1 MSKNTTKTERNS
13 KLAKYSAVAGAVI
26 ATGAVNAQVQYTDVN
41 PDVVIDKNTAPYQLD
56 FNADATVD
64 LTFAVTSAQGSGTY
78 MYGYVPISY
87 TYQISYAGV
96 SAGAG
101 AQVMGLVSGSS
112 STFAAGALN
121 SGDLI
126 SNAGLFGSGG
136 VLAVEGLITA
146 AALGFTYPIE
156 QGEFLGATDKFL
168 GANFTVGPNTHY
180 GWVRLTVAA
189 DASTITIKDYA
200 YNTQA
205 STGINAGQMV
215 NLQNIPLDNK
225 VSIKTQLDQ
234 AIVNVTPDLFGGEI
248 AVIDMAGKEVKVVT
262 INDVNTTVTYEG
274 IEAGIY
280 MLTARFEGGL
290 ISKKVYVR

>member
-1 MSKNTTKTERNS
+1 MSKITTKTERKS

-41 PDVVIDKNTAPYQLD
+41 PDVVIDKNTAPYLLD

-64 LTFAVTSAQGSGTY
+64 LSFAVTSVAGAGSSSGISFTY
-78 MYGYVPISY
+78 EG
-87 TYQISYAGV
+87 SYAGV

-101 AQVMGLVSGSS
+101 AQVMGIVTGSS
-112 STFAAGALN
+112 STFAPVALN

-126 SNAGLFGSGG
+126 NNAGLFGSGG
-136 VLAVEGLITA
+136 ILAVEGIVNVP
-146 AALGFTYPIE
+146 ALSYTYQIQ

-200 YNTQA
+200 YNTEA

-248 AVIDMAGKEVKVVT
+248 ALVDMAGKEVKVVT
-262 INDVNTTVTYEG
+262 INEVNTTVTYEG

-280 MLTARFEGGL
+280 MLSARFEGGL

>member
-64 LTFAVTSAQGSGTY
+64 LTFAVASVAGAGSNSGISFTYEGT
-78 MYGYVPISY
+78 
-87 TYQISYAGV
+87 YAGV

-101 AQVMGLVSGSS
+101 AQVMGFVSGSS
-112 STFAAGALN
+112 STFTPSALN
-121 SGDLI
+121 SGDAI
-126 SNAGLFGSGG
+126 GAAGLFGSGG
-136 VLAVEGLITA
+136 ILAAEGLLTIP
-146 AALGFTYPIE
+146 ALSITYPIAI
-156 QGEFLGATDKFL
+156 GEFLGVTDKFL

-189 DASTITIKDYA
+189 DATTVTIKDYA

-205 STGINAGQMV
+205 ATGINAGQMV

-225 VSIKTQLDQ
+225 VTIKTQLDQ

-248 AVIDMAGKEVKVVT
+248 AVVDMAGKEVKVVT

-280 MLTARFEGGL
+280 MLSARFEGGL